1 MCGRLHQSIETLISR
16 SGVVS
21 VSFSVYNMASL
32 SDHHVRER
40 KWLLVYLITYSKAE
54 LEKIPTREAFSKVRL
69 TRQFF

>member
-1 MCGRLHQSIETLISR
+1 M
-16 SGVVS
+16 S

-40 KWLLVYLITYSKAE
+40 EWLLVNLITYSKAE

-69 TRQFF
+69 TRQLFLIKKEQFATQTPQ